1 MQRQE
6 LNPAAAVVRK
16 TIPEWAL
23 ARSHLLIALGRDS
36 SEEELEIS
44 GSPGHFLQEEL
55 GVRYTG
61 KTHPKRGSGNKNP
74 GNSRSS
80 SPGQGQTGSSRSS
93 SPGQLI
99 LLDKSILGDRPGSPV
114 SICRG
119 SGI

>member
-55 GVRYTG
+55 GVRYI
-61 KTHPKRGSGNKNP
+61 GNKSP

-93 SPGQLI
+93 SPGQSILI
-99 LLDKSILGDRPGSPV
+99 NLQSRFPKLLDL
-114 SICRG
+114 
-119 SGI
+119 